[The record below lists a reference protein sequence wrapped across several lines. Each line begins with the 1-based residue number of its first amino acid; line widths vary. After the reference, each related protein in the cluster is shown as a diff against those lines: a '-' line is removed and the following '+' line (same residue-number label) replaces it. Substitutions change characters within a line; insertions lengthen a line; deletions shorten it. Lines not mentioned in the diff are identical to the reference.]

1 MTKNTN
7 TSMRRFAAKC
17 LWIWGMVMAFVASA
31 EAENKVTIDNF
42 NIKVEEEKTI
52 SVYLENSD
60 PMVGLQM
67 DFKLPKGLD
76 FVTNSVQRDEV
87 RLSRSSHSIYM
98 NEVQSSMD
106 DMAKGIKTVR
116 LLIQPNGIYNIAGDR
131 GAWLI
136 SK

>member
-42 NIKVEEEKTI
+42 NIKVDEEKTI

-67 DFKLPKGLD
+67 RSEDGLQA
-76 FVTNSVQRDEV
+76 SQR
-87 RLSRSSHSIYM
+87 LGFRS
-98 NEVQSSMD
+98 E
-106 DMAKGIKTVR
+106 
-116 LLIQPNGIYNIAGDR
+116 
-131 GAWLI
+131 
-136 SK
+136 

>member
-42 NIKVEEEKTI
+42 NIKVDEEKTI

-76 FVTNSVQRDEV
+76 FVPNSVQRDEV
-87 RLSRSSHSIYM
+87 RFEPFFAQHLY
-98 NEVQSSMD
+98 E
-106 DMAKGIKTVR
+106 
-116 LLIQPNGIYNIAGDR
+116 
-131 GAWLI
+131 
-136 SK
+136 

>member
-1 MTKNTN
+1 
-7 TSMRRFAAKC
+7 
-17 LWIWGMVMAFVASA
+17 MVMAFVASA

-42 NIKVEEEKTI
+42 NIKVDEEKTI

-76 FVTNSVQRDEV
+76 FVPNSVQRDEV

-98 NEVQSSMD
+98 NEVQSSME

-116 LLIQPNGIYNIAGDR
+116 LLIQPMGFIILQETAVP
-131 GAWLI
+131 WLI